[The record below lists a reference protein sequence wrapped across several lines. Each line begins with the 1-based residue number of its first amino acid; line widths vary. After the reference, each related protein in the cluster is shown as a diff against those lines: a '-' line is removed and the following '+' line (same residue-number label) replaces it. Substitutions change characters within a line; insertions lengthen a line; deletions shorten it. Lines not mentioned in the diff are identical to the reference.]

1 MPLISVII
9 PTYNR
14 VQSLSSA
21 IQSVLKQT
29 FEDWELIIVDDGSVD
44 FTAEVVSQYLTD
56 SRISYFFQENSGV
69 SAARNFGVKMAIGE
83 WLIFLDSD
91 DTLTLNSLTAFA
103 EATIHDI
110 HLIVGGINVISNSGS
125 MERLPGKVK
134 NLAKIPGAF
143 CLKKTSFN
151 ILNGYDEDLSFGE
164 NTELFHRMR
173 LINSE
178 EFPLEIVTVNYHKH
192 ELGGSRNLKN
202 MTNSNIRILEKHRN
216 TLSNNMKHV
225 YHQII
230 GVNQMRF
237 RNYKEARANLWQ
249 AFLLKPY
256 KVSTLFRFFISLFPF
271 LTTLFYSS
279 EVDC

>member
-1 MPLISVII
+1 M
-9 PTYNR
+9 
-14 VQSLSSA
+14 A
-21 IQSVLKQT
+21 IQSVIEQV
-29 FEDWELIIVDDGSVD
+29 FQDWELIIVDDGSND
-44 FTAEVVSQYLTD
+44 GTAEVVDRFLFD
-56 SRISYFFQENSGV
+56 NRISLFVQENRGV
-69 SAARNFGVKMAIGE
+69 SAARNYGVKMSTGE
-83 WLIFLDSD
+83 WLVFLDSD
-91 DTLTLNSLTAFA
+91 DTLTLNSLKAFA
-103 EATIHDI
+103 DATIHDI

-125 MERLPGKVK
+125 LERLPGKVK

-143 CLKKTSFN
+143 CLKKAIFD
-151 ILNGYDEDLSFGE
+151 IIKGYDEDLRFGE

-173 LINSE
+173 LINKE
-178 EFPLEIVTVNYHKH
+178 EFLLEIVTVNYHKH

-202 MTNSNIRILEKHRN
+202 MTNSNIRILEKHKN
-216 TLSNNMKHV
+216 TLSKNMKHV

-256 KVSTLFRFFISLFPF
+256 KISTLLRFFISLFPF
-271 LTTLFYSS
+271 LTTLFYST